1 MRIIKFIALLFFV
14 LGITSCMYESSK
26 TISTKDD
33 AFKVMTAREIVES
46 GASIN
51 VTVVE
56 LEDMER
62 EALSRSGAEERP
74 LWAIPAYRAAHY
86 RFVTHAKQDEN
97 GILTWTA
104 KCGADLNMSD
114 DLFNAFVREFE
125 SVNGWIQESIEK
137 GEICE
142 PIWINEEYLSNVLND
157 ELIEER
163 LNFLKE
169 SKVLINTAIK
179 SLEE

>member
-1 MRIIKFIALLFFV
+1 MKILRLIALLFLV
-14 LGITSCMYESSK
+14 LGITSCMNESSK
-26 TISTKDD
+26 TISAMDD
-33 AFKVMTAREIVES
+33 TFKTMTAREIVES
-46 GASIN
+46 GISIN
-51 VTVVE
+51 VTVDQ
-56 LEDMER
+56 LEDIER
-62 EALSRSGAEERP
+62 EIVSRNGEEERP
-74 LWAIPAYRAAHY
+74 LWSIPAYRAAHY

-114 DLFNAFVREFE
+114 DLFNVFVREFE

-137 GEICE
+137 GEIRE
-142 PIWINEEYLSNVLND
+142 PIWINEEYLRNVLDD

-169 SKVLINTAIK
+169 SKVLINTNIK
-179 SLEE
+179 SLEQ

>member
-26 TISTKDD
+26 AISTKDD